1 MKASKII
8 LPIILVA
15 ALCLSWFSFLSG
27 TISTYADYRACV
39 DEAEKSIEA
48 GLYEQAIEYYKKSLE
63 YKHSEGTYKKI
74 KETYD
79 KLYEEEH
86 TAFIRNLY
94 LEDMA
99 VAATE
104 FPKCAMFWEKQV
116 ELHIDALNYSKAY
129 STVKQA
135 LNYGASSKSLDEQ
148 YNNLLYMVR
157 TDYKLYTDYKTALN
171 GYISVFDG
179 NVWTVLDETGE
190 AITSQYKFIGLIN
203 DDGKGLYTNNIDTRI
218 LDSKEITRARFDIDV
233 EDAGYYNEKSDLI
246 PVKINGKWKY
256 MNSKGSFVGNEYEVA
271 GSFYNNKAVAFTGE
285 KWVTIDNTGKE
296 SELKG
301 IEDVKLDLYGC
312 HNQNGIVI
320 AKESGKY
327 YFYDENFKKK
337 GDFSADDMD
346 ICVDGKTV
354 AFKKGEKWGFVE
366 TDGKI
371 IIEPQYTN
379 ARSFAN
385 GYAAVCNENNLWGF
399 LNDKYELCI
408 DYTYKD
414 ALYFNG
420 NETCLV
426 STTENTVQ
434 LLHFMFE

>member
-63 YKHSEGTYKKI
+63 YKHFEGTYKKI

-79 KLYEEEH
+79 QLYKEEH

-135 LNYGASSKSLDEQ
+135 LNYGASSKTLDKQ
-148 YNNLLYMVR
+148 YNTLLYMVR

-190 AITSQYKFIGLIN
+190 AITSQYKFIGIIN
-203 DDGKGLYTNNIDTRI
+203 DDGKGLYTNNIDTRL
-218 LDSKEITRARFDIDV
+218 LDSKEITRARFDIEV
-233 EDAGYYNEKSDLI
+233 EDAGYYNEKSDLL

-256 MNSKGSFVGNEYEVA
+256 MNSKGSFIGNEYEIA
-271 GSFYNNKAVAFTGE
+271 GSFYDNKAVAYTGE
-285 KWVTIDNTGKE
+285 KWILIDNNGKE

-301 IEDVKLDLYGC
+301 IQDIKLDLYGC
-312 HNQNGIVI
+312 HNQNGIII

-346 ICVDGKTV
+346 ICVDGKSV
-354 AFKKGEKWGFVE
+354 AFKKGNKWGFVE
-366 TDGKI
+366 VSGKI
-371 IIEPQYTN
+371 IKEPQYSN

-414 ALYFNG
+414 AFYFNS

>member
-8 LPIILVA
+8 IPVILIVI
-15 ALCLSWFSFLSG
+15 LCLSWYSFLSG
-27 TISTYADYRACV
+27 TINTYTDYRACT

-63 YKHSEGTYKKI
+63 YKRSEETYQKI
-74 KETYD
+74 KESYD
-79 KLYEEEH
+79 RLYEEEH
-86 TAFIRNLY
+86 TTYIRNLY

-99 VAATE
+99 IASNE
-104 FPKCAMFWEKQV
+104 FPKNALFWEKQI
-116 ELHIDALNYSKAY
+116 ELYIDGLNYSKAY

-135 LNYGASSKSLDEQ
+135 RNYGASSKMLDKQ
-148 YNNLLYMVR
+148 YNTLLYMVR

-179 NVWTVLDETGE
+179 NVWTVLDESGN
-190 AITSQYKFIGLIN
+190 AITGQYKLIGLIN
-203 DDGKGLYTNNIDTRI
+203 DDGKGLYTNDVDTRI
-218 LDSKEITRARFDIDV
+218 LDSKEITRARFNIDV

-256 MNSKGSFVGNEYEVA
+256 MNSKGSFVGKEYEIA
-271 GSFYNNKAVAFTGE
+271 GSFFNNKAVAYTGE
-285 KWVTIDNTGKE
+285 KWTMIDNTGKE
-296 SELKG
+296 SELEG
-301 IEDVKLDLYGC
+301 IEDIKLDLYGC
-312 HNQNGIVI
+312 HNQNGIII

-327 YFYDENFKKK
+327 SFYDENFEKTS
-337 GDFSADDMD
+337 DFSADDMD

-354 AFKKGEKWGFVE
+354 AFKKDDKWGFVE
-366 TDGKI
+366 VSGKI
-371 IIEPQYTN
+371 IIEPQYTK

-385 GYAAVCNENNLWGF
+385 GYAAVCNENDLWGF
-399 LNDKYELCI
+399 LNDKNELCI
-408 DYTYKD
+408 DYTYRD
-414 ALYFNG
+414 ALYFNS

-434 LLHFMFE
+434 LLHFMFD

>member
-8 LPIILVA
+8 LPIVLVV

-27 TISTYADYRACV
+27 TINTYADYRSCV

-99 VAATE
+99 TASSE
-104 FPKCAMFWEKQV
+104 FPKNAMFWEKQV
-116 ELHIDALNYSKAY
+116 ALHIDALNYSKAY

-135 LNYGASSKSLDEQ
+135 LNYGASSKSLDKQ
-148 YNNLLYMVR
+148 YNTLLYMVR

-190 AITSQYKFIGLIN
+190 ALTSQYKFIGLIN
-203 DDGKGLYTNNIDTRI
+203 DDGKGLYTNSIDTRI
-218 LDSKEITRARFDIDV
+218 LDSKEVTRARFEIEV

-256 MNSKGSFVGNEYEVA
+256 MNSKGSFIGNEYEIT
-271 GSFYNNKAVAFTGE
+271 GSFYDNKAVAFTGD
-285 KWVTIDNTGKE
+285 KWVLVDNTGKE

-301 IEDVKLDLYGC
+301 IEDIKLDLYGC
-312 HNQNGIVI
+312 HNQNGVVI

-337 GDFSADDMD
+337 GDFSADDID

-354 AFKKGEKWGFVE
+354 AFKKGDKWGFAEVS
-366 TDGKI
+366 GKI
-371 IIEPQYTN
+371 IVDPQYAK

-385 GYAAVCNENNLWGF
+385 GYAAVCNEDNLWGF
-399 LNDKYELCI
+399 LNDKHELCI

-414 ALYFNG
+414 ALYFNS